1 MAGCGGDDESSGS
14 DYKLRTT
21 AFKSNAVREPGESG
35 TMKVNACRTLSPAFV
50 ARSVQSRALKP
61 SPEQLARSQH
71 LRVGRLPGRT

>member
-1 MAGCGGDDESSGS
+1 MAGCGGDDDSGSGS

-50 ARSVQSRALKP
+50 APERPVTRAEALRRTTRSI
-61 SPEQLARSQH
+61 
-71 LRVGRLPGRT
+71 